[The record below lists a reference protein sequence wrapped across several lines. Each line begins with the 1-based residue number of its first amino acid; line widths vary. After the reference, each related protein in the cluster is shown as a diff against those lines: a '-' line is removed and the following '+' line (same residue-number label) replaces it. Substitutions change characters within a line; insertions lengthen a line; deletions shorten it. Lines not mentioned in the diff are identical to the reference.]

1 MTLSTLPKK
10 VSYDQ
15 REVSFIPHLRT
26 LVTLVTLV
34 THKPD
39 IPCSDALSFLHH
51 PITGDLDMRLKRV
64 DGFRVGV
71 SET

>member
-10 VSYDQ
+10 VSCDQ

-26 LVTLVTLV
+26 LVTLVT
-34 THKPD
+34 HKSD